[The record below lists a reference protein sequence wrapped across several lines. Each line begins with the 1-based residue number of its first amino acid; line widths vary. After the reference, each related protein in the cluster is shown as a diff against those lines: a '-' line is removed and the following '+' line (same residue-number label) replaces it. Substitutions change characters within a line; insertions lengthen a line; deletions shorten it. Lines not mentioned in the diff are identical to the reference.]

1 MRPWTLTRKLER
13 ILKRAGLS
21 NIRFH
26 DLRHATLKGRSS
38 QVRPR
43 VFGARHNLDHLRQVL
58 SRHTRHGRSDK
69 EGHGRRPVVAYCCPT
84 AAKGSQ
90 RGYQSLSLLL
100 VFPANDRLFLVG
112 AVGLEPTLYGFYVR
126 DGHLSPRVGSYRE
139 MLCLQVFRKS
149 ESANTCRCMPLRVG
163 PVVVSSVPIQLRCP
177 PPSASVGDR
186 VIDALP
192 RSLRL
197 RHEEDGRAQQ
207 DITNGTELRV

>member
-1 MRPWTLTRKLER
+1 MGSSWTGSGAHIPWGKRPAHAPLDADAQIREDLEACR
-13 ILKRAGLS
+13 VVEHPIPRLAPRYSQRAF
-21 NIRFH
+21 IP
-26 DLRHATLKGRSS
+26 SS
-38 QVRPR
+38 SKS
-43 VFGARHNLDHLRQVL
+43 FGARHNLDHLRQVL

-163 PVVVSSVPIQLRCP
+163 PVVVEIVVSSVPI
-177 PPSASVGDR
+177 
-186 VIDALP
+186 
-192 RSLRL
+192 
-197 RHEEDGRAQQ
+197 
-207 DITNGTELRV
+207 

>member
-163 PVVVSSVPIQLRCP
+163 PVVVEIVVSSVPI
-177 PPSASVGDR
+177 
-186 VIDALP
+186 
-192 RSLRL
+192 
-197 RHEEDGRAQQ
+197 
-207 DITNGTELRV
+207 